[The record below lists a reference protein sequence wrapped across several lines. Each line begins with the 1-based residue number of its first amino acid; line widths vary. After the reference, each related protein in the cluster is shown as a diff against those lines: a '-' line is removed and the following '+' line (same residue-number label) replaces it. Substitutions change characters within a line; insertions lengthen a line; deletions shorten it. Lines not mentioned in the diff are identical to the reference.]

1 MGFLMPFSIVNCPGA
16 WGILRIIHANSST
29 RRLSMKCFLPSCLSL
44 MALSSTCV
52 FLSLK
57 RVILLIFFQ
66 AILSSHYYL
75 MTFLPLSHPQHY
87 LPMLFR
93 VWESLNSYKYD
104 ERMLHFISKLTE
116 MHTNPE
122 ISNPKR
128 IDEIPDDE
136 KSEGEGRPNW
146 GQPTSSVYLW
156 GGLYKDV
163 GIFTEHEWNFLMCK
177 CLASMGK
184 PCQ

>member
-1 MGFLMPFSIVNCPGA
+1 MGYIADNSRKFFHPAAINEMLSTFLPQLDGTKLDV
-16 WGILRIIHANSST
+16 
-29 RRLSMKCFLPSCLSL
+29 RLSILEC
-44 MALSSTCV
+44 
-52 FLSLK
+52 
-57 RVILLIFFQ
+57 VILLTFFQ

-184 PCQ
+184 PLSVKSTLHKTNAWS